1 VYKYREGKV
10 ESTLERELNVP
21 EIVADQAIGTSLQL
35 EMCSRGW
42 LVLAFRTSGVGSHPV
57 SGSTGL
63 RSSADTCRDS
73 EYATVN
79 LVLRNP
85 ARGVPSLRHSEKG
98 LEDIILCSVSGVLRV
113 DLIV

>member
-1 VYKYREGKV
+1 MYKYREGKV

-42 LVLAFRTSGVGSHPV
+42 VAGAFGNSGVLVHLV
-57 SGSTGL
+57 SGSTDL
-63 RSSADTCRDS
+63 RSSADTCRRS

-79 LVLRNP
+79 L
-85 ARGVPSLRHSEKG
+85 SLR
-98 LEDIILCSVSGVLRV
+98 
-113 DLIV
+113 

>member
-1 VYKYREGKV
+1 MYKYREGKV

-42 LVLAFRTSGVGSHPV
+42 VAGAFRTSGVLVHSV
-57 SGSTGL
+57 SGSTDL
-63 RSSADTCRDS
+63 RSSADTCRRS

-79 LVLRNP
+79 L
-85 ARGVPSLRHSEKG
+85 SLR
-98 LEDIILCSVSGVLRV
+98 
-113 DLIV
+113 